1 MLLLLLH
8 HPVPSV
14 HQLQL
19 AGGER
24 QDAADVVGDA
34 QWEEGDDDEQ
44 QQDPPEAQILHKLLP
59 GGPEAGEDA
68 LAALQVGVE

>member
-1 MLLLLLH
+1 M
-8 HPVPSV
+8 

-34 QWEEGDDDEQ
+34 QREEGDDDEQ
-44 QQDPPEAQILHKLLP
+44 QQDPPEAQILHELLP